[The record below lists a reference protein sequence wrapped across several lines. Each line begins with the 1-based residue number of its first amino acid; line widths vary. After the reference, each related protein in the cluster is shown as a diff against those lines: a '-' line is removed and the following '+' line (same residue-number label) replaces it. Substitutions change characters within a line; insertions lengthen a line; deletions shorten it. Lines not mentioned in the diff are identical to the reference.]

1 VWIRP
6 VLTHYRTYVLGV
18 SRGRMTPKILLPK
31 EGMCLTIRVTEIQEV
46 AVNRV
51 SIREY
56 VARQQERYQTAN
68 KSEKGRILD
77 EVVTVTSYHRKSTIR
92 LLSNRKREY
101 GGGRV
106 GRPAVYGPQ
115 VAAAARIVHE
125 ASGGIGAKRLHPF
138 VGEMASR
145 LEEFDELDMDAETGV
160 LLRRASAATLER
172 LLAAY
177 QVPVRRKVRSLTK
190 PGTLLRNRIAVR
202 TFRDWDDARPGFVEV
217 DTVAHCGDTMQGF
230 HLWTVTAVDVA
241 TGWVEMDVVRGK
253 TQERVG
259 AAIRKVHRR
268 LPVPLLGLDSDNGS
282 EFINHGLY
290 TYCQDNEITFTR
302 SRPYKKNDS
311 AHVEQKN
318 GAVIRRLTGHSRYSS
333 SAAFKQLQQVYSL
346 ARLHVNFF
354 QPVRRLSARSRQG
367 ARVVRYHDEGRTP
380 YQRMLQSGALTAA
393 REAVLHKLYVSL
405 NPLWL
410 SRQIE
415 LETEMLMRL
424 AWRQGDPLSWSPTR

>member
-1 VWIRP
+1 
-6 VLTHYRTYVLGV
+6 
-18 SRGRMTPKILLPK
+18 
-31 EGMCLTIRVTEIQEV
+31 
-46 AVNRV
+46 VNRV

-56 VARQQERYQTAN
+56 IARQRERYHKAD

-77 EVVTVTSYHRKSTIR
+77 EVVTVTKYHRKSATR

-106 GRPAVYGPQ
+106 GRPVVYGPR
-115 VAAAARIVHE
+115 VAAAARKVHE
-125 ASGGIGAKRLHPF
+125 AAGGIGAKRLHPF
-138 VGEMASR
+138 VGELSAR
-145 LEEFDELDMDAETGV
+145 LGVFGELEIDPQTGA
-160 LLRRASAATLER
+160 LLRKASAATLER
-172 LLAAY
+172 LLAAD
-177 QVPVRRKVRSLTK
+177 QVPMRRKARSLTK

-217 DTVAHCGDTMQGF
+217 DTVAHCGDTMEGF

-241 TGWVEMDVVRGK
+241 TGWVEMDIVWGK

-259 AAIRKVHRR
+259 AAIRRVRRR

-290 TYCQDNEITFTR
+290 TYCEANGITFTR
-302 SRPYKKNDS
+302 SRPYRKNDS

-354 QPVRRLSARSRQG
+354 QPVRRLSSKSREG
-367 ARVVRYHDEGRTP
+367 ARVVRYHDEATTP
-380 YQRMLQSGALTAA
+380 YQRMLQTGVLTGARKT
-393 REAVLHKLYVSL
+393 VMDKLYLSL
-405 NPLWL
+405 NPLRL
-410 SRQIE
+410 SRQIDA
-415 LETEMLMRL
+415 ETEKLLRL